1 MLKYVIL
8 ERPTKSISMCFY
20 LHSSKNYFKPFSN
33 ILLKGNYEYGTS
45 IYGKVQVTKSARQF
59 KQESRANK
67 HNLKTRTRNETGM
80 H

>member
-1 MLKYVIL
+1 MLKNVIL
-8 ERPTKSISMCFY
+8 ERPTNSISMCFY
-20 LHSSKNYFKPFSN
+20 LHSSKNYFQPFSN

-45 IYGKVQVTKSARQF
+45 KVQVTKSARQF
-59 KQESRANK
+59 KRESRPNK

>member
-59 KQESRANK
+59 KQESRTNK
-67 HNLKTRTRNETGM
+67 HNLKVPLKRNFRI
-80 H
+80 